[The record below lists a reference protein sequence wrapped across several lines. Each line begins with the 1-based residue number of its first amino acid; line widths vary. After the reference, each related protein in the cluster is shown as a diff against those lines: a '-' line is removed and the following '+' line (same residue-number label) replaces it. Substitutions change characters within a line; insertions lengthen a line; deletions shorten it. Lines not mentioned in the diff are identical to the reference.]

1 MGGGTCGLS
10 FTSHT
15 PSDIR
20 DPEQRRHC
28 FHAAAE
34 EGWTAAERQVSRGGE
49 GPGAW
54 GWGGVT
60 CLGVGRGQVHE
71 GEQKG
76 VRVQGG
82 WYLVLLKSSSSLRA
96 QFPCALEVPRWTVT
110 HTHTHHLSFHMAPP
124 LFPSET

>member
-54 GWGGVT
+54 GGEGSRAWGWGGVR
-60 CLGVGRGQVHE
+60 CMRE
-71 GEQKG
+71 SRKG
-76 VRVQGG
+76 SGSKGG
-82 WYLVLLKSSSSLRA
+82 GILCY
-96 QFPCALEVPRWTVT
+96 
-110 HTHTHHLSFHMAPP
+110 
-124 LFPSET
+124 